1 MTIQETG
8 AAYVGVDVDVT
19 DERVAD
25 LADFLGETPEEVLVQ
40 AGQFASE
47 NGDTVSEELDAG
59 EDMIALVGTEDAT
72 ESDDDDDD
80 EDEDE
85 DELEALAE
93 AMESEF

>member
-72 ESDDDDDD
+72 ESDDDDD